1 MATNNRDVIYIDI
14 DDEITSIIDKLRSS
28 ESRIVALV
36 LPKRATMLQSSVNMK
51 LLKKAADDDKK
62 RLVLITAESGLLP
75 LAGLVG
81 LHVAKTL
88 QSKPEVPT
96 NGALEAPST
105 EIETVEET
113 IPEINP
119 ELSPT
124 AAVGELAGLDMPEPK
139 PVRKPELA
147 PRPIPTPREDEDDA
161 IELDNAVE
169 AVAADTAAADELDS
183 PKKRGKKGQ
192 KDKNL
197 KVPNFN
203 KFRRRLLAGVLV
215 LIVLIAGWLVLSNVL
230 SHATVTIAT
239 KTSSVNANLT
249 LNLSTSASSVDPTT
263 STIPAYLQKTQKTL
277 SQQVPTTGQ
286 QNQGNTASG
295 NVTFTDQ
302 ECGPNITG
310 YPSDLPAGT
319 PVTTNG
325 LTFTTQQDT
334 SFSQFKGSHNNCINF
349 EANGPTPITAQNPG
363 SNYNVSN
370 ATFSVSGSPNITG
383 TGTTTGGTD
392 NIVQTVAQSDITNA
406 TQKLGNPNTGAIKS
420 SLESAL
426 EQAGYYPLPATF
438 ASGTP
443 STSSSAQVG
452 QQATTVTVT
461 QTTTYTMYGVHESD
475 IRTLLD
481 QNIQSQLTSG
491 SQHIQND
498 GLSSATYSAASQSG
512 SGSQVTMQTTAVIG
526 PDIKVSTVKS
536 LVAGKKSGDIQS
548 VLGAYPGVVNVTVK
562 YSPFWVSTVPK
573 NPSKITVKF
582 VSANGG

>member
-28 ESRIVALV
+28 ESRLVALV

-51 LLKKAADDDKK
+51 LLKKAADDHQK

-75 LAGLVG
+75 LAGMVG
-81 LHVAKTL
+81 LYVAKTL
-88 QSKPEVPT
+88 QSKPEIPT
-96 NGALEAPST
+96 NGALASPSN
-105 EIETVEET
+105 EIETIEESST
-113 IPEINP
+113 GLNP

-124 AAVGELAGLDMPEPK
+124 APVGELAGLDMPQPK
-139 PVRKPELA
+139 PVAKPELA
-147 PRPIPTPREDEDDA
+147 PRPIPAPREDEDDA
-161 IELDNAVE
+161 IELDNAVA
-169 AVAADTAAADELDS
+169 AVAADNAAESELEKPS
-183 PKKRGKKGQ
+183 KKGKTK

-197 KVPNFN
+197 KVPNFS
-203 KFRRRLLAGVLV
+203 KFRRRLLAGALILVV
-215 LIVLIAGWLVLSNVL
+215 LIVGWLLLSNVL
-230 SHATVTIAT
+230 AHATVTIAT
-239 KTSSVNANLT
+239 KTSSINANLT
-249 LNLSTSASSVDPTT
+249 MNLSTNATSVDPST
-263 STIPAYLQKTQKTL
+263 STIPAYLQKTQQTQ

-295 NVTFTDQ
+295 TVTLTAQ
-302 ECGPNITG
+302 ECGPNING

-319 PVTTNG
+319 AVTTNG

-334 SFSQFKGSHNNCINF
+334 SFNTFSGAHQGCINF
-349 EANGPTPITAQNPG
+349 QSNGPTPITAQNPG
-363 SNYNVSN
+363 SSYNVSN
-370 ATFSVSGSPNITG
+370 ASFTVSGSPNITG
-383 TGTTTGGTD
+383 TGTTSGGTD

-406 TQKLGNPNTGAIKS
+406 TQKLGTANTGSIKA
-420 SLESAL
+420 SLESSL
-426 EQAGYYPLPATF
+426 EQAGYYPLPVTF
-438 ASGTP
+438 SAGTP
-443 STSSSAQVG
+443 ATSDSAQVG

-461 QTTTYTMYGVHESD
+461 QTTTYTMYGVHKSD
-475 IRTLLD
+475 IQTLLD
-481 QNIQSQLTSG
+481 QNIQSQLTSS

-498 GLSSATYSAASQSG
+498 GLSSATYASAGQSG
-512 SGSQVTMQTTAVIG
+512 SNPQVTLQTTAIIG

-548 VLGAYPGVVNVTVK
+548 ALGAYPGVVNVTVK

>member
-51 LLKKAADDDKK
+51 LLKKAADDDNK
-62 RLVLITAESGLLP
+62 RLVLITAESGLQP
-75 LAGLVG
+75 LAGMVG
-81 LHVAKTL
+81 LYVAKTL
-88 QSKPEVPT
+88 QSKPEIPT
-96 NGALEAPST
+96 SSTLETPSN

-113 IPEINP
+113 IPAINP

-124 AAVGELAGLDMPEPK
+124 AAVGELAGLDMPTPK

-169 AVAADTAAADELDS
+169 AVAADTAADDELNA
-183 PKKRGKKGQ
+183 PKKRGKGK
-192 KDKNL
+192 KDKSL

-203 KFRRRLLAGVLV
+203 RFRRRLLAGMLL

-295 NVTFTDQ
+295 SVTLTDQ

-319 PVTTNG
+319 AVTTNG

-334 SFSQFKGSHNNCINF
+334 SFNQFNNAHNGCINF
-349 EANGPTPITAQNPG
+349 QASGPTPITAQNPG

-370 ATFSVSGSPNITG
+370 ATFTVSGSQNITG
-383 TGTTTGGTD
+383 NGTTTGGTD

-406 TQKLGNPNTGAIKS
+406 TQKLGSANTGAIKS

-461 QTTTYTMYGVHESD
+461 QTTTYTMYGVHKSD
-475 IRTLLD
+475 VQTLLD

-498 GLSSATYSAASQSG
+498 GLSSATYSLASQSG
-512 SGSQVTMQTTAVIG
+512 SGSQITVQTTAVIG
-526 PDIKVSTVKS
+526 PDIKPSTVKS

-548 VLGAYPGVVNVTVK
+548 IFGAYPGVVNVTVK

-573 NPSKITVKF
+573 NQSKITVKF